1 VMRARERLKKVYGE
15 ESVNTPRTRPEPV
28 SETLAKSKRAEKAQ
42 VMAQLRADYEVL
54 KASWGGDTSYDPWF
68 KRPINNA
75 RLNTIATY
83 YHFVPAFQRL
93 LANNGGDLQ
102 KFYNDAK
109 ALSGLEKEKRHARM
123 VALAGIPRETMAA
136 Q

>member
-1 VMRARERLKKVYGE
+1 MIA
-15 ESVNTPRTRPEPV
+15 
-28 SETLAKSKRAEKAQ
+28 KRAEKAQ
-42 VMAQLRADYEVL
+42 VQAQLRADYAAL
-54 KASWGGDTSYDPWF
+54 KASWGGDTSYDAWF

-75 RLNTIATY
+75 RLNTVATY

-102 KFYNDAK
+102 KFYTEAK
-109 ALSGLEKEKRHARM
+109 TLSGLDMEQRHARM
-123 VALAGIPRETMAA
+123 ATLAGIPRETVAA